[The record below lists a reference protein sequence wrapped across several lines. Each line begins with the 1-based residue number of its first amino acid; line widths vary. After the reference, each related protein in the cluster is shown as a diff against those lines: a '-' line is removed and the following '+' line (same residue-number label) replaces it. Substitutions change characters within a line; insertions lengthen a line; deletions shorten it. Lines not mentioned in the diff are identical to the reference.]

1 MRTSRAGLAA
11 GLMAGTMLAA
21 AVAAPA
27 IAETEFIV
35 RIYNAGTDGSMT
47 LADGSTE
54 TPLLS
59 WGVYAVHASPNALF
73 TPGQAA
79 GDTGLEE
86 LAEDG
91 NIDKMTEW
99 LAGRRD
105 LLASGPL
112 KARAIKG
119 QAAIYPGG
127 LYRAVFKANPGD
139 SFSFAIMLEQSND
152 GFYAPGPEGIALFDG
167 AGNPISED
175 VTDQVR
181 FWDAGTEVNQPPGL
195 GPDTGLKEKG
205 PNQGASE
212 NGVVH
217 AMNDGYDYPAIRDVI
232 KVSIKPR

>member
-1 MRTSRAGLAA
+1 MSRAGLSW
-11 GLMAGTMLAA
+11 LMAGTMLAA
-21 AVAAPA
+21 AGPA
-27 IAETEFIV
+27 VAETEFIV
-35 RIYNAGTDGSMT
+35 RLYNAGTEGGMT
-47 LADGSTE
+47 LADGSTQ

-59 WGVYAVHASPNALF
+59 WGVYAVHKAPNALF

-91 NIDKMTEW
+91 IIDKMAAW
-99 LAGRRD
+99 LAGRGD
-105 LLASGPL
+105 LVASGEL
-112 KARAIKG
+112 KARAVRG
-119 QAAIYPGG
+119 EATLHPGG

-152 GFYAPGPEGIALFDG
+152 GFYAPGPEGIALFDD

-175 VTDQVR
+175 VTGQVL

-195 GPDTGLKEKG
+195 GPDVGVNEKG

-212 NGVVH
+212 NGVVQLL
-217 AMNDGYDYPAIRDVI
+217 NDGFDYPAVKDVI
-232 KVSIKPR
+232 KVTVKPR